1 MMITAG
7 LKRLAWMPVLL
18 VLVTSASVFAFA
30 PAKAFEDSEHYGG
43 EPLRLAL
50 IDGLNGQSTVL
61 DTLPARAVEDLRTL
75 YAVNDHRP
83 LWIDRSAA
91 LLPSAHRLI
100 AAFARAG
107 EEGLDPAR
115 YSGDLLER
123 RLATATRQSRVDAD
137 LLLSATALAY
147 ARDLRLG
154 LVDPYSLGIEVDLP
168 ERPFDAPMAVLSVAH
183 AADQHAALAR
193 LAPPHRAYRDL
204 RVALVR
210 ARETVAAGGWPSVPA
225 GETLRPGDVD
235 DRVPALRA
243 RLAATGEYTVPAPV
257 PASDTRAAVDDA
269 VIDDA
274 VIDEAVAGEAV
285 AGEAVAGEA
294 VAGDAAEP
302 DVLDPNV
309 FDDDLVAAVEAFQEH
324 HGLAVDGVV
333 GPRTL
338 AAMNVDAET
347 RVGQVIATMERWR
360 WLPDDLGDTHIV
372 VNLPDYH
379 LELVEDDI
387 VTRRMKA
394 IIGLDDRQT
403 PLFSS
408 ALTWLEFNPTWTMPT
423 SIAYRDYLPKLL
435 EDPAVLDANNIRLY
449 SSWSQGAS
457 QISAQEVDW
466 QEVGTGIRGFML
478 RQDPGPGNALGKVKF
493 MMANSFSVYLHD
505 TPSRYLFDRARRSY
519 SSGCVRVE
527 DPIWLAD
534 YLLQDHDLWS
544 GRRDRVL
551 NGWTTTR
558 FNLPEPVP
566 LHLVYHTAWI
576 DASDRVV
583 YREDVYG
590 IDAMVLEAMEG
601 DDAVLTQLA
610 SVQ

>member
-1 MMITAG
+1 
-7 LKRLAWMPVLL
+7 MP
-18 VLVTSASVFAFA
+18 
-30 PAKAFEDSEHYGG
+30 E
-43 EPLRLAL
+43 
-50 IDGLNGQSTVL
+50 Q
-61 DTLPARAVEDLRTL
+61 
-75 YAVNDHRP
+75 
-83 LWIDRSAA
+83 
-91 LLPSAHRLI
+91 
-100 AAFARAG
+100 
-107 EEGLDPAR
+107 
-115 YSGDLLER
+115 
-123 RLATATRQSRVDAD
+123 
-137 LLLSATALAY
+137 
-147 ARDLRLG
+147 
-154 LVDPYSLGIEVDLP
+154 
-168 ERPFDAPMAVLSVAH
+168 PFDAPMAVLSVAH
-183 AADQHAALAR
+183 AVDQHAALAR
-193 LAPPHRAYRDL
+193 LAPPHQAYRDL
-204 RVALVR
+204 RVALER
-210 ARETVAAGGWPSVPA
+210 ARAVAAAGGWPSVPA

-243 RLAATGEYTVPAPV
+243 RLAATGEYRVPAQE
-257 PASDTRAAVDDA
+257 TG
-269 VIDDA
+269 
-274 VIDEAVAGEAV
+274 AVADDPLI
-285 AGEAVAGEA
+285 AGVDGTDVPVIAGFA
-294 VAGDAAEP
+294 RA
-302 DVLDPNV
+302 DVPEPNV
-309 FDDDLVAAVEAFQEH
+309 FDDDLVAAVEAFQEQ

-360 WLPDDLGDTHIV
+360 WLPDDLGATHIV

-379 LELVEDDI
+379 LELVEDDV

-457 QISAQEVDW
+457 QISTQEIDW

-590 IDAMVLEAMEG
+590 LDAMVLDAMAG
-601 DDAVLTQLA
+601 DNAVWTQLA